1 MNVEDETVL
10 ASTHCRHRATE
21 LKEFLTKIDKN
32 VSDHL
37 DVPKYARSRFFKAR
51 EDGDDGGRRQLGR
64 NQTLRDLRDD
74 AQRAV
79 TVDEQLR
86 QR

>member
-10 ASTHCRHRATE
+10 ASIHCRHRATE
-21 LKEFLTKIDKN
+21 LKKFLTKIDKN

-51 EDGDDGGRRQLGR
+51 EDGDDGGRR
-64 NQTLRDLRDD
+64 T
-74 AQRAV
+74 ASSAV
-79 TVDEQLR
+79 NRRCDSGWAR
-86 QR
+86 RI